1 MARDGDEPASSQS
14 GEEEEDEARPL
25 CSDKGR
31 RPALTFCFLSG
42 RRTRRRA
49 LLQKSRL
56 QTFLLP
62 TATRRTRR
70 GWTSKEAVAKRTPT
84 CPVRAAWVRA
94 LWRRADNDAASP
106 PHPSPPHP
114 SAATLCIDCQKHD
127 VYATQ
132 FRAMFVRNCLVSRTE
147 RLREG
152 GGESGAVFYSVRC
165 ADCLTEVAVRDEE
178 EVYHF
183 FNILATVRV
192 RNTVQ
197 LCAAS
202 PSHCAFP
209 LGWLTTSPRM

>member
-1 MARDGDEPASSQS
+1 MAGQAKRRSRNGRQPVLSVLPGCERCGD
-14 GEEEEDEARPL
+14 
-25 CSDKGR
+25 
-31 RPALTFCFLSG
+31 ALT
-42 RRTRRRA
+42 TTPPH
-49 LLQKSRL
+49 RL
-56 QTFLLP
+56 T
-62 TATRRTRR
+62 
-70 GWTSKEAVAKRTPT
+70 
-84 CPVRAAWVRA
+84 
-94 LWRRADNDAASP
+94 ASP
-106 PHPSPPHP
+106 PHAA

-183 FNILATVRV
+183 FNVLVTVRV

-209 LGWLTTSPRM
+209 LGWLTTSLRM